1 MSTTDILTSTF
12 ITFRDKLFRLA
23 SGIAGQTD
31 ADDIINDAFC
41 RLWSHHPLVND
52 EMHALKLSYTAVKNS
67 AIDTLRR
74 STVRQT
80 VSLDD
85 DDERGFPEPDDT
97 ESEERKERQAT
108 IDAVVQLARK
118 TLSERQFEIFEL
130 HDIEG
135 IDYDDIATRLK
146 MSPENVRMTLSRARK
161 TIRKLYKQQYE
172 S

>member
-12 ITFRDKLFRLA
+12 ITFRDKFFRLA
-23 SGIAGQTD
+23 SGIAGQND

-41 RLWSHHPLVND
+41 RLWSRHPLVDD
-52 EMHALKLSYTAVKNS
+52 ETQALKLGYTAVRNS

-74 STVRQT
+74 SSTRQT

-85 DDERGFPEPDDT
+85 GQEFPEPDDS
-97 ESEERKERQAT
+97 ESEERKERQST
-108 IDAVVQLARK
+108 VDAVVRVARRA
-118 TLSERQFEIFEL
+118 LSERQFEIFEL

-135 IDYDDIATRLK
+135 VDYDDIAMHLDMT
-146 MSPENVRMTLSRARK
+146 PENVRVTLSRARK
-161 TIRKLYKQQYE
+161 TIRELYKKQYE